1 MASFKINQQSIVV
14 DQIRELKPQAD
25 PARLSAAIKDNG
37 LDEVLFEAE
46 GKSYLAVGESLAL
59 NSLKGHANAQLEL
72 NGVSKEV
79 KILALQD
86 DISSFA
92 EGWSK
97 GNSWPDS
104 LAKAVQGLG
113 AKPNWQAIQT
123 QTTAVG
129 QWPQAVATDQS
140 LSVNSSTV
148 LKPEPDLLPV
158 PDPASPAVPEAPVA
172 IVAKPRL
179 EVMFTRPG
187 MGEPPLDQKVAA
199 FIKSADRTVDI
210 AAFELDSAVIRDA
223 ILEARKA
230 GKQVRV
236 VTDSDY
242 KDEHDIKALQAA
254 GIEVIDDN
262 RSGLMHNKFVVIDQ
276 GSTEAAVLTGSMNFT
291 DNGVYRNDNNL
302 QIIRSPELA
311 ENYGV
316 EFKEMFEDRLFGV
329 NSPQFIPHPSVTV
342 GSSTIA
348 THFAAEGAVIGKV
361 AEALNKAEHSIQFL
375 TFSYTHDDINQVVMK
390 KMADGVKVR
399 GVFDNTQAGSRYSKY
414 HDLKAAGADV
424 RRDGNPKVMHHKVFV
439 IDEKTVITGSFNFSS
454 SADKSNDE
462 NLLIIEDP
470 AVARAYL
477 QEFERVYAQT
487 KPD

>member
-1 MASFKINQQSIVV
+1 MAQFKINQQRIAV
-14 DQIRELKPQAD
+14 DQIRELKPQYD
-25 PARLSAAIKDNG
+25 PAKLSASVENNA
-37 LDEVLFEAE
+37 LDEVIFESE
-46 GKSYLAVGESLAL
+46 GKTYLAVGESLQL
-59 NSLKGHANAQLEL
+59 SGLKGQASAQLEL

-86 DISSFA
+86 DIGSFA

-97 GNSWPDS
+97 GRSWTDS
-104 LAKAVQGLG
+104 LAKAFQGMG
-113 AKPNWQAIQT
+113 ATPDWQAIHT
-123 QTTAVG
+123 QTTAIG
-129 QWPQAVATDQS
+129 KWPQAVSPVES
-140 LSVNSSTV
+140 LPTTTAIVTAPPK
-148 LKPEPDLLPV
+148 L
-158 PDPASPAVPEAPVA
+158 DPKPAVES
-172 IVAKPRL
+172 KPKV

-187 MGEPPLDQKVAA
+187 AGEVPLDQKVAA
-199 FIKSADRTVDI
+199 FIKSADKTVDI
-210 AAFELDSAVIRDA
+210 AAFELESPVIRDA
-223 ILEARKA
+223 ILAAHKA

-236 VTDSDY
+236 VTDSNY
-242 KDEHDIKALQAA
+242 KDEHDIHALQSA

-276 GSTEAAVLTGSMNFT
+276 GSVDAAVLTGSMNFT

-302 QIIRSPELA
+302 LILRSPELA
-311 ENYGV
+311 ENYGI
-316 EFKEMFEDRLFGV
+316 EFKEMFEDRQFGV
-329 NSPQFIPHPSVTV
+329 SSPHFVAHPSVTV

-375 TFSYTHDDINQVVMK
+375 TFSYTHDDVNQVVMQ

-424 RRDGNPKVMHHKVFV
+424 RRDGNSRVMHHKVFV
-439 IDEKTVITGSFNFSS
+439 IDEKTVITGSFNFSK

-470 AVARAYL
+470 TVARAYL
-477 QEFERVYAQT
+477 QEFERVYNQA
-487 KPD
+487 KPE